1 MFFDEV
7 TNGSIPSGFEEIRY
21 FPKPH
26 SSLFALFNKHKT
38 SIISCF
44 LEDIYVP
51 FDLYISGWSFY
62 LFQTRTKYSFEEIN

>member
-21 FPKPH
+21 FPKPR

-51 FDLYISGWSFY
+51 FDLYISGLGNNFNQVINFFY
-62 LFQTRTKYSFEEIN
+62 IF